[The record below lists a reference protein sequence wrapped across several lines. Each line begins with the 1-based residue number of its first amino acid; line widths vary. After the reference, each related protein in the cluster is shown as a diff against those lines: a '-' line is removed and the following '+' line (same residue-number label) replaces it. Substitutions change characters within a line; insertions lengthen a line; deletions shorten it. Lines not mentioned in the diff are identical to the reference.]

1 VTFVDIKIEFIKI
14 KREVNVMKMKLF
26 CDDSTD
32 IITGKINRFLDANPE
47 MCVKHIKQDMFGVGD
62 GFSIGQLLITV
73 WYEDSNEG

>member
-1 VTFVDIKIEFIKI
+1 MTFVDIKIEFIKI

-47 MCVKHIKQDMFGVGD
+47 MCVKHVKQSMFSESS
-62 GFSIGQLLITV
+62 GFSIGIVLITI
-73 WYEDSNEG
+73 WYTA